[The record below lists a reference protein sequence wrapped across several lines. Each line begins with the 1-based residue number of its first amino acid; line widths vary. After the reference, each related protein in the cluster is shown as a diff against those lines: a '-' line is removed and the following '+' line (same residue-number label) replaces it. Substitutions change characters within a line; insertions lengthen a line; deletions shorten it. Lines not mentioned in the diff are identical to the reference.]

1 MNIFLV
7 TSPFQLINA
16 IEAKRKFNCKNNI
29 LILRDEK
36 TNLGKSQIDSILS
49 LDSWDYVLKL
59 GRRSKFF
66 SLVFTILKCKLIIKR
81 REINNFF
88 FADYSAWRTNV
99 LLENL
104 PAKNEIMI
112 DDGLLTVREYNSK
125 IKPNKCIESPKK
137 YNKLLALLNLK
148 QPRNIHPSNNLKIFT
163 LFEISD
169 ERIIKNELSSFSGKE
184 NNHPEENKD
193 FIVFIGQARTNEA
206 GMYVNDYTTLISK
219 ITKNRKTYYFPHRNE
234 DASLEKYISRLK
246 HVTYCHNS
254 LPIEAELITKK
265 ITPTEIY
272 GIGSTALV
280 TLSHIFPKTKI
291 YNINVETSL
300 YINEAYGNTFKEVN
314 HSIPLETLNYPKDL
328 K

>member
-7 TSPFQLINA
+7 TSPLQLINA
-16 IEAKRKFNCKNNI
+16 IEAKNKFNCKNNI
-29 LILRDEK
+29 LILRNEK
-36 TNLGKSQIDSILS
+36 TNLGKTQIDSILS
-49 LDSWDYVLKL
+49 LDNWDCVIRL
-59 GRRSKFF
+59 GRRSKLF
-66 SLVFTILKCKLIIKR
+66 SIIFTILKCKLIIKR

-125 IKPNKCIESPKK
+125 IKPKKCIGSLKK
-137 YNKLLALLNLK
+137 YNFLLGLLNLK
-148 QPRNIHPSNNLKIFT
+148 PPRDIHPSNNLKIFT

-169 ERIIKNELSSFSGKE
+169 ERVIKNGLSSFSGKE
-184 NNHPEENKD
+184 NNLSIENKD

-206 GMYVNDYTTLISK
+206 GMRVNDYTTLISK
-219 ITKNRKTYYFPHRNE
+219 VTKNRKTYYFPHRNE
-234 DASLEKYISRLK
+234 DSSLEKDISRLK
-246 HVTYCHNS
+246 HVIYCHNS

-265 ITPTEIY
+265 ITPQEIY

-280 TLSHIFPKTKI
+280 TLSHIFPKSKI
-291 YNINVETSL
+291 YNINVEISL

-314 HSIPLETLNYPKDL
+314 HSIPLKTLNYPKDL